1 MISQDI
7 LRKYAELA
15 VRIGVNVQPGQ
26 LMVLTSPVDCAF
38 FARLCVEEAYRAEA
52 GEVRVNWVD
61 ERTDKLRYQY
71 EAQDSMTSIAPW
83 RIEQKQNDIDRQCCF
98 LYLKSSTPGLL
109 ADVPGEKLQAV
120 RVAEELAF
128 EKFEFYTM
136 ANHGQ
141 WSIVAVPS
149 FAWAKKVFP
158 ELEEQAALDA
168 LWDAVLAGVRIGS
181 HRDAVAD
188 WREHIANLAENSRR
202 LNAYHFESL
211 HFQNCLGTDLLVGLA
226 KGHVWE
232 GVSSRADNDAVFVPN
247 MPTEEVFTA
256 PDKYR
261 VNGRVYATK
270 PLNYQGKMIHNFWFV
285 FQDGKVCEYGAESGE
300 DVLKNLVEFDAGSA
314 YLGEVALV
322 PDDSPISRSGLLFL
336 TTLFDEN
343 ASCHLAL
350 GASYPENIAG
360 GATMDCGQL
369 EAAGAN
375 QSKEHCDF
383 MFGSSDMQVDG
394 ILPDGREIP
403 VFRNG
408 VFAFPDTI

>member
-1 MISQDI
+1 MVSQDT

-15 VRIGVNVQPGQ
+15 VRVGVNVQTGQ

-38 FARLCVEEAYRAEA
+38 FARLCVEEAYRAGA
-52 GEVRVNWVD
+52 GEVRVNWLD
-61 ERTDKLRYQY
+61 EHIDKLRYQF
-71 EAQDSMTSIAPW
+71 EAQDSMANVPSW
-83 RIEQKQNDIDRQCCF
+83 RIQQKQHDVDRQCCF
-98 LYLKSSTPGLL
+98 LYIKSSTPGLF
-109 ADVPGEKLQAV
+109 ADIPGEKLQAV

-128 EKFEFYTM
+128 QKFEFYTI

-149 FAWAKKVFP
+149 VAWAKKVFP
-158 ELEEQAALDA
+158 EFGEQEALDA
-168 LWDAVLAGVRIGS
+168 LWNAVLAGVRIGD
-181 HRDAVAD
+181 HCDAVAE
-188 WREHIANLAENSRR
+188 WRMHIENLAENSRR
-202 LNAYHFESL
+202 LNAYHFQAL
-211 HFQNCLGTDLLVGLA
+211 HFRNQLGTDLMVGLA
-226 KGHVWE
+226 KGHIWE
-232 GVSSRADNDAVFVPN
+232 GGSSRADNGAVFVPN

-261 VNGRVYATK
+261 VNGKVYATK
-270 PLNYQGKMIHNFWFV
+270 PLNYQGKMIRNFWFS
-285 FQDGKVCEYGAESGE
+285 FKDGKVAEYGAESGE
-300 DVLKNLVEFDAGSA
+300 DVLKNLVEFDEGSS

-322 PDDSPISRSGLLFL
+322 PDDSSISRSGLLFL

-350 GASYPENIAG
+350 GASYPENVEG
-360 GATMDCGQL
+360 GAAMGREQL

-383 MFGSSDMQVDG
+383 MFGSPDMQIDG

-408 VFAFPDTI
+408 VFAFPE